1 MDYVI
6 SYDEIAALVANPP
19 SLAPRPNFTNLRNL
33 RRHIQRALMRVSCP
47 QSNILGWAGLIM
59 SRAMYGLLTT
69 TPFRLPTDPG
79 PLAVYYPP
87 KIPIVDA
94 QGDPVL
100 DQTGVP
106 TYQAQ
111 PAIGRAEQA
120 TIDATFKRAKNYWKS
135 YMNIRRAV
143 FNCLDDG
150 IDDAFKVSNDP
161 ALTGWNAS
169 MEPREMFDQITAT
182 YGRPTPAALLQNDTF
197 FRSVYSPQDAPEVLF
212 RRIEDCQEV
221 QILGEDPYTAQQL
234 LNNAV
239 RLLLQTGL
247 YTRDF
252 EDWDRKIAADKIWT
266 NLKMFIQEAY
276 TRRLN
281 ATSITTGAQGYVQNA
296 YAALAEESE
305 EEDDDVHTVITQMA
319 ALTTQSQL
327 TASTAAETNA
337 SVTAAINQLAANQQA
352 MQQQFAAFTASRN
365 TTYQPTLLAPPPMQQ
380 LTIPSFGTF
389 QHTGMGGGGRR
400 GGRGRG
406 ERANTGRQG
415 RTPFANF
422 VGRGNQGGLPPI
434 GGGGRGGGIAPFTQ
448 QNAPRNAA
456 PMYSNIIKRY
466 ANWNV
471 CFSCGFDVEDGHTS
485 KTCPA
490 PWRRAN
496 HQEGYT
502 RANSGQYIA
511 AGYDACTKAMHKSQL
526 PNM

>member
-1 MDYVI
+1 VI
-6 SYDEIAALVANPP
+6 
-19 SLAPRPNFTNLRNL
+19 
-33 RRHIQRALMRVSCP
+33 
-47 QSNILGWAGLIM
+47 
-59 SRAMYGLLTT
+59 
-69 TPFRLPTDPG
+69 
-79 PLAVYYPP
+79 YYPP
-87 KIPIVDA
+87 KIPIVDV

-100 DQTGVP
+100 DATGKP
-106 TYQAQ
+106 TYQSQ
-111 PAIGRAEQA
+111 PAIGRAEQS
-120 TIDATFKRAKNYWKS
+120 TIDASFKRGKTYWKS

-169 MEPREMFDQITAT
+169 METREMFDQITAT
-182 YGRPTPAALLQNDTF
+182 YGRPTPAPLLQNDTL

-239 RLLLQTGL
+239 RLLLQTGM

-252 EDWDRKIAADKIWT
+252 KDWDHKHATDKIWT
-266 NLKMFIQEAY
+266 NLKTFIQEAY
-276 TRRLN
+276 TRCLN
-281 ATSITTGAQGYVQNA
+281 ATSVTTGAQGYVQNA
-296 YAALAEESE
+296 YAALAEELE
-305 EEDDDVHTVITQMA
+305 DNDDDVQTVITQMA

-327 TASTAAETNA
+327 TANTAAETNA
-337 SVTAAINQLAANQQA
+337 SVTAAINQLTANQLA
-352 MQQQFAAFTASRN
+352 MQQQFAAFTAMHN
-365 TTYQPTLLAPPPMQQ
+365 TTYQPAPAPPPMQQ
-380 LTIPSFGTF
+380 LTIPSFGTCQPAGLGF
-389 QHTGMGGGGRR
+389 GGRC

-406 ERANTGRQG
+406 EHANTGKHG

-448 QNAPRNAA
+448 QNAPRNVA
-456 PMYSNIIKRY
+456 PMYSNIIKKY
-466 ANWNV
+466 VNWNV
-471 CFSCGFDVEDGHTS
+471 CFSCGIDVEDENTS
-485 KTCPA
+485 TTCPA
-490 PWRRAN
+490 PWRRTN

-502 RANSGQYIA
+502 GANSGQYIA

-526 PNM
+526 PTM